1 MLLHRGKYFIR
12 QDLHFDLFGL
22 LEEENMNFVSRLLYW
37 LCCWNTVAAFYARGG
52 VQVVSKIHQT
62 QGILG
67 AAYKESVRRTRTSLK
82 LSDDENSMNNETQ
95 EDGQKKSETKM
106 ENEAIDEKSPKIIV
120 RSIWEGINYLYSVFI
135 IGIGGALSIGL
146 LLNLNGY
153 AYSFSAKEGLRI
165 DTLNEMRMERQLQQ
179 VSKVVPEN
187 SASSPVSAV
196 GNFFMRRPFAASLL
210 VTGAVLFL
218 EEIKGSEQKRDP

>member
-1 MLLHRGKYFIR
+1 
-12 QDLHFDLFGL
+12 
-22 LEEENMNFVSRLLYW
+22 MNFVSRLLYW
-37 LCCWNTVAAFYARGG
+37 LCCWNTVTAFCALSGL
-52 VQVVSKIHQT
+52 QAVSKIQQT
-62 QGILG
+62 QGILEPT
-67 AAYKESVRRTRTSLK
+67 YKKSVQRTRTSLK

-95 EDGQKKSETKM
+95 EEVQKKSETKFAS
-106 ENEAIDEKSPKIIV
+106 EAIDEKSPKIIV
-120 RSIWEGINYLYSVFI
+120 RNIWEGINYLYSFFI

-146 LLNLNGY
+146 LLNLSGY

-165 DTLNEMRMERQLQQ
+165 DTLDEIRMERQLQQ

-187 SASSPVSAV
+187 AASSPVSAV

-218 EEIKGSEQKRDP
+218 EEIKGPEQKRDP